1 MKASEFGS
9 LANHPDLRR
18 AVKAGKVKPAPK
30 LPPCLALP
38 FYGKP
43 DKVFALQTAGLAAR
57 LSAIGCRQ
65 AVVGLSGGLDSALAL
80 LVVSAAF
87 NQLGLDRKGIHVFTM
102 PGFGTTTR
110 TKGNAELLAEGLG
123 VKLETISIAAACR
136 RHLKDIG
143 HDGHTPDI
151 VYENCQ
157 ARMRTMIL
165 MDKANQVGGIVVG
178 TGDLSELALGWA
190 TYNGDHMSMY
200 AVNASV
206 PKTLVRYLIRYFADT
221 SGDALLSKT
230 LYDVLDTPVS
240 PELLPPEEGGITQKT
255 EDILGPY
262 ELHDFF
268 LYHMLR
274 LGSAPD
280 KILRLAKLAF
290 AGAYEDD
297 YILSELKLFYRRFFA
312 QHFTR
317 SCRPDGPKVGSVAVS
332 PRGDLR
338 MPSDACAD
346 LWLRILDKMNEEKD

>member
-151 VYENCQ
+151 VYENSQ

-178 TGDLSELALGWA
+178 TGDMSEIALGW
-190 TYNGDHMSMY
+190 
-200 AVNASV
+200 
-206 PKTLVRYLIRYFADT
+206 
-221 SGDALLSKT
+221 
-230 LYDVLDTPVS
+230 
-240 PELLPPEEGGITQKT
+240 
-255 EDILGPY
+255 
-262 ELHDFF
+262 
-268 LYHMLR
+268 
-274 LGSAPD
+274 
-280 KILRLAKLAF
+280 
-290 AGAYEDD
+290 
-297 YILSELKLFYRRFFA
+297 
-312 QHFTR
+312 
-317 SCRPDGPKVGSVAVS
+317 
-332 PRGDLR
+332 
-338 MPSDACAD
+338 
-346 LWLRILDKMNEEKD
+346 